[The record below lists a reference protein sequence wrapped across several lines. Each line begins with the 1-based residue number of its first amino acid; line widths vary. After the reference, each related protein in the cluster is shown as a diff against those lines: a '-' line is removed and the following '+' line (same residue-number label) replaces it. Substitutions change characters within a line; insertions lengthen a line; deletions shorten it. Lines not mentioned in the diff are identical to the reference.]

1 MISRRRVARSIAE
14 LLEDNSSAAVAAA
27 TAEYFREYQLSF
39 DQDLLAADVAQFALE
54 RGSLNVTVTTA
65 RELARETLAL
75 IEADLRARTDATH
88 IFIKDTIEPAVIGG
102 MRLRGPELV
111 VNDTIIDRI
120 KRLKD

>member
-14 LLEDNSSAAVAAA
+14 LLEDNPPAAVAAA
-27 TAEYFREYQLSF
+27 TAEYFREHQLSF
-39 DQDLLAADVAQFALE
+39 DHDLLSADVARFALE
-54 RGSLNVTVTTA
+54 RGSLNVSVTTA
-65 RELARETLAL
+65 RELASETLQL
-75 IEADLRARTDATH
+75 LESDLKARTDATH
-88 IFIKDTIEPAVIGG
+88 IFIKENVEPTVIGG

>member
-14 LLEDNSSAAVAAA
+14 LLEDNPPAAVAAA
-27 TAEYFREYQLSF
+27 TAEYFREHQLSF
-39 DQDLLAADVAQFALE
+39 DQELLIADVAQFALE
-54 RGSLNVTVTTA
+54 GGSLNVTVTTA
-65 RELARETLAL
+65 RQLARETLQL
-75 IEADLRARTDATH
+75 IESDLRARTDAAH
-88 IFIKDTIEPAVIGG
+88 IFIKETVEPAVIGG